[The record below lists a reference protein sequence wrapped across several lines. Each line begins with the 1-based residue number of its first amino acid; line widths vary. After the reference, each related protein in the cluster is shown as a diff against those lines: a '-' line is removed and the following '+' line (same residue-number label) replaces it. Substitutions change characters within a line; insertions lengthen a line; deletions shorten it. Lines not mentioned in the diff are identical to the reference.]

1 MTPEPVAA
9 GYRAFN
15 GYIFSEA
22 QARAYNAAV
31 ARAKANPSEAN
42 LNGAHSLFSSII
54 ATPANNRAAGI
65 ERGLFWQRHTLANAQ
80 NPEQKA
86 RARAA
91 LALCLWS
98 GGMIPRQDHAMMCR

>member
-65 ERGLFWQRHTLANAQ
+65 ERSLFWQRHTLANAQ

-91 LALCLWS
+91 IARLEAEQAKE
-98 GGMIPRQDHAMMCR
+98 G